1 MASSILMLTNPNRY
15 GVIDIRVWQLLFK
28 MGSVTRNPE
37 GIGFDFKQWYRYLMI
52 IRHFANKYGVGARD
66 VERTL
71 FRVHARYQ
79 EATLYKK

>member
-37 GIGFDFKQWYRYLMI
+37 GIGFDFKQ
-52 IRHFANKYGVGARD
+52 KYDLDKKTSGQARFVD
-66 VERTL
+66 TEIDR
-71 FRVHARYQ
+71 ARRISLW
-79 EATLYKK
+79 AAA